1 MARPMQN
8 FEDWCKTDTELKLI
22 FFRDLVQSRVL
33 IYHVSNGN
41 EYFLDASCPNYVPNF
56 VIKQNQFTSQSPS
69 PINNYPNPALDQGSY
84 SNQASFQCNPPTTP
98 SLTENHP
105 YPGTQSLLEYKSEKF
120 SIAITPTIFKK
131 LKENFRSFKHKQNN
145 KITNRKVYN
154 FNLEDKTIKRLDEY
168 IQKYELS
175 NRNQALNFLM
185 DNVKKAKML
194 NLDLLIKRLNLK
206 IEELNE
212 DLTNA
217 YKKIDNLS
225 IENAKLKD
233 FNFIKEAFIESL
245 LDQNTKASNE
255 NNIVSRKEI
264 ELKLNEIIKDIK
276 FEQEKEKLTPNSTEP
291 TQRRGR
297 TLNVVCRRNKH
308 L

>member
-1 MARPMQN
+1 
-8 FEDWCKTDTELKLI
+8 
-22 FFRDLVQSRVL
+22 
-33 IYHVSNGN
+33 
-41 EYFLDASCPNYVPNF
+41 
-56 VIKQNQFTSQSPS
+56 
-69 PINNYPNPALDQGSY
+69 
-84 SNQASFQCNPPTTP
+84 
-98 SLTENHP
+98 
-105 YPGTQSLLEYKSEKF
+105 
-120 SIAITPTIFKK
+120 
-131 LKENFRSFKHKQNN
+131 
-145 KITNRKVYN
+145 
-154 FNLEDKTIKRLDEY
+154 
-168 IQKYELS
+168 
-175 NRNQALNFLM
+175 M

-245 LDQNTKASNE
+245 LDLNTKASNE